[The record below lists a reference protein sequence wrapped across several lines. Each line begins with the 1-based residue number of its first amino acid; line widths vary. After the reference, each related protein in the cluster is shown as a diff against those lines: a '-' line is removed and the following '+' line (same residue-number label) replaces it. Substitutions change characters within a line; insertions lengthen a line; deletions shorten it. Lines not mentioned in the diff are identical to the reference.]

1 MNTKILDKVLNLIY
15 LFEEESEWE
24 NFNVSGFDFFET
36 YHKDLY
42 DELNQNLFGKS
53 IHYKE
58 DVIKHYLFNSYLIF
72 KTLESIKNDNDLYN
86 KNISTYNFIKNE
98 FEGIIRIIIN
108 NCISFGID
116 FTLIVQNLKIPKK
129 TIDMDYYERQKLYFG
144 ISTSDL
150 ILDNNVYIFKDS
162 KSYELFL
169 YHYTINKNKTTY
181 GAEISY
187 LYRIMYKEGL
197 IKKFCRPEIF
207 RNWLLENNFKNT
219 NFSLKTF
226 HSPETDKKYILYK
239 ESKERFFKTDEN
251 V

>member
-1 MNTKILDKVLNLIY
+1 MTVLLSNGRNKLNDAMRIILKTFLREEDYVRGIFIKPNIVFPVKPESGEITRPEIVRSLVFALREHHPDVDIVLG
-15 LFEEESEWE
+15 EGVAVGCDPQE

-144 ISTSDL
+144 ISTSD
-150 ILDNNVYIFKDS
+150 
-162 KSYELFL
+162 
-169 YHYTINKNKTTY
+169 
-181 GAEISY
+181 
-187 LYRIMYKEGL
+187 
-197 IKKFCRPEIF
+197 
-207 RNWLLENNFKNT
+207 
-219 NFSLKTF
+219 
-226 HSPETDKKYILYK
+226 
-239 ESKERFFKTDEN
+239 
-251 V
+251 